1 MCGIGGIYNCT
12 GAQTPIDQSM
22 ALWALLE
29 RRGTHASG
37 IGVVFN
43 NEVSVLKD
51 AKRSLHLSY
60 DARPQIPDSGVQSML
75 FHTRHA
81 TQGSIHE
88 NGNNHPITEHGVV
101 MTHNG
106 VLYNDDFVF
115 SDLGVDRV
123 NEVDS
128 EAINAALGFASPQ
141 YLADEVQGAMSIAWV
156 EVNNPETVHLFTNGG
171 NPLVIGRTKG
181 GNIVWASGLDYIDEA
196 GFNLE
201 SHFHALPFKVYDLNP
216 DGTITSGY
224 VSEQR
229 ADPDMGWRVGSW
241 ARQPSIVSTPNR
253 AVSSASKSSVGKSPK
268 KTKKA
273 RQNRRKGAK
282 KGKRFRKNY
291 SPVHQSK
298 KTNHRRLKNL
308 DSQFSEEWLTPWDL
322 PENEGTGPEDWAW
335 SHLRGWIRR
344 DEA

>member
-37 IGVVFN
+37 IAVVVD

-60 DARPQIPDSGVQSML
+60 DARPQIPDLGVRSMI

-81 TQGSIHE
+81 TQGSIHD
-88 NGNNHPITEHGVV
+88 NGNNHPITEHGIV

-115 SDLGVDRV
+115 QDLGVDRV

-128 EAINAALGFASPQ
+128 EAINAALGYSTPQ
-141 YLADEVQGAMSIAWV
+141 YLADEVKGAMSIAWV

-181 GNIVWASGLDYIDEA
+181 GNIVWASGLDYIEDA
-196 GFNLE
+196 GFDLD

-216 DGTITSGY
+216 DGSITSGY

-229 ADPDMGWRVGSW
+229 ADPDRGWRVGSW
-241 ARQPSIVSTPNR
+241 ARQPSIVSKPKR
-253 AVSSASKSSVGKSPK
+253 AVSSASKSSVGVRPK
-268 KTKKA
+268 KTKKRAPA
-273 RQNRRKGAK
+273 RRRRAR
-282 KGKRFRKNY
+282 KGKRIKR
-291 SPVHQSK
+291 P
-298 KTNHRRLKNL
+298 KTDHDRLRNL
-308 DSQFSEEWLTPWDL
+308 DSDFQTSWLTPWDV
-322 PENEGTGPEDWAW
+322 EGNEDTGPEDWAW
-335 SHLRGWIRR
+335 KPSQGWVRR
-344 DEA
+344 DEV